1 MAVEE
6 LTRSALQ
13 IATGEYQRSGSI
25 LRDVTRTFSIFE
37 RGAQDKLDLAAQHE
51 ALLRVLNAIAEAEDG
66 YCQGMNFIA
75 ALFLVEGL
83 EEADAYALFL
93 YLLRKRH
100 FARVRLAQCWLSP

>member
-1 MAVEE
+1 M
-6 LTRSALQ
+6 
-13 IATGEYQRSGSI
+13 
-25 LRDVTRTFSIFE
+25 TRTFSIFE
-37 RGAQDKLDLAAQHE
+37 RNKLPDCDLEAQHG

-100 FARVRLAQCWLSP
+100 FARVRCCCS